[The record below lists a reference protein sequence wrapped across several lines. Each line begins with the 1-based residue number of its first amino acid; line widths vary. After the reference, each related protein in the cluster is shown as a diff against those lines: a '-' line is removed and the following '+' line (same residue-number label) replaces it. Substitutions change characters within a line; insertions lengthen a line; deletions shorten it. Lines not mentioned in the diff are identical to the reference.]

1 MPPRRDSAVPEK
13 VDVQMTPMIDIVF
26 QLMAFFLM
34 TFQVAPVEADFAL
47 KLPRTDIPRGMVPTM
62 PETIVV
68 RLQADTQ
75 GELAALRYSG
85 DAQANPSPGRK
96 PDDESF
102 RRLRTFVEQRIGE
115 ARSAGQE
122 EPAVTIAADD
132 LLRYEHIIR
141 TIDAVSGTPDESGNV
156 RPLARK
162 ITFE

>member
-13 VDVQMTPMIDIVF
+13 VDIQMTPMIDIVF

-47 KLPRTDIPRGMVPTM
+47 KLPRTDIPRGTVPTM
-62 PETIVV
+62 PETILI
-68 RLQADTQ
+68 RLKADQA
-75 GELAALRYSG
+75 GELAELRYSG
-85 DAQANPSPGRK
+85 DAPTGRK
-96 PDDESF
+96 PDAETF
-102 RRLRTFVEQRIGE
+102 RRLRVFVEQRIGE
-115 ARSAGQE
+115 ARAAGQE
-122 EPAVTIAADD
+122 EPEVKIAADD

-141 TIDAVSGTPDESGNV
+141 TIDAVSAAPDEAGNV